1 MKPGKF
7 FAALSLTLAVSVFA
21 DLDVSAESYLY
32 NRKNEAVES
41 PGAYTVSREITL
53 AADGVTAVSPQDIF
67 YSDSGRFYIVDTN
80 NDRILIYDSNYEQIG
95 VLSSFTLPDG
105 TVTTLH
111 VPEGIYVDENETIY
125 IADTGNNRIL
135 KCDSQGNVLLH
146 IEKPENLTGVN
157 TDSAFNPIKLAVDAS
172 GRIYVVARNYNLGI
186 LQLDAGGSFVGYM
199 GAPKVQYNIV
209 QMLWRKF
216 STQEQLAKM
225 EQYVPTEYNN
235 IAIDEE
241 GFVYGTIGTLDA
253 EKLKAAIQSHD
264 TSGTVTPIKRLN
276 TIGSDVLKRNGFCA
290 PVGDLEYE
298 DEYSKIVDVAYTA
311 DGMYA
316 MLDSA
321 HGHIFVYDSNGNLLC
336 AFGGNGTDKGFTRVS
351 SFTYAGDSL
360 VVLDAQAAKLFVY
373 EPTTYGR
380 MVFDAVSAQ
389 YNGNFDEA
397 YALWS
402 DVASYNRNFEYAF
415 VGLGQSYL
423 SDGQYEQAME
433 CFRMTN
439 DKENYSKAKQL
450 LRKENMKT
458 VFPVI
463 FISILCIA
471 ALSVVW
477 RLARKI
483 YLYVKGEKKSFEH

>member
-1 MKPGKF
+1 MRHGKWI
-7 FAALSLTLAVSVFA
+7 AAPLVALAVSVFA
-21 DLDVSAESYLY
+21 SADVSAESYLY
-32 NRKNEAVES
+32 TRGNEAVEAPS
-41 PGAYTVSREITL
+41 AYTVSREIPL
-53 AADGVTAVSPQDIF
+53 EADGVKAVSPQDIF
-67 YSDSGRFYIVDTN
+67 YSDSGKFYIVDTN
-80 NDRILIYDSNYEQIG
+80 NDRIIIYDSDYEQVD
-95 VLSSFTLPDG
+95 VLSSFALPDG

-111 VPEGIYVDENETIY
+111 VPEGIYVDEDETMY

-135 KCDSQGNVLLH
+135 KCDSQGNVLLQ
-146 IEKPENLTGVN
+146 IEKPENLTGVSA
-157 TDSAFNPIKLAVDAS
+157 DSAFNPIKLSVDTS

-209 QMLWRKF
+209 QMLWRRF

-253 EKLKAAIQSHD
+253 QKMETAISSHD
-264 TSGTVTPIKRLN
+264 TSGSVTPIKKLN
-276 TIGSDVLKRNGFCA
+276 TMGSDVLKRNGFCA
-290 PVGDLEYE
+290 PMGDLEYE
-298 DEYSKIVDVAYTA
+298 TECSKIVDVAYTA
-311 DGMYA
+311 AGMYA
-316 MLDSA
+316 MLDAA

-336 AFGGNGTDKGFTRVS
+336 AFGGSTTGDGFARVS

-360 VVLDAQAAKLFVY
+360 LVLDAQAAKLFVY

-389 YNGNFDEA
+389 YNGDFDEA

-402 DVASYNRNFEYAF
+402 DVAACNRNFEYAF

-433 CFRMTN
+433 CFRLTD
-439 DKENYSKAKQL
+439 DKENYSRAKQL

-463 FISILCIA
+463 FISILCIVS
-471 ALSVVW
+471 LLTVW
-477 RLARKI
+477 RFGKKVYR
-483 YLYVKGEKKSFEH
+483 YVKGEVEGS

>member
-7 FAALSLTLAVSVFA
+7 IAAPLLGFVAAMFISM
-21 DLDVSAESYLY
+21 DVSAESYLY

-41 PGAYTVSREITL
+41 PGAYMVSREITL
-53 AADGVTAVSPQDIF
+53 VADGVTAVSPQDIF
-67 YSDSGRFYIVDTN
+67 YSNSGRLYIADTN
-80 NDRILIYDSNYEQIG
+80 NHRILVYDSDYHAMD
-95 VLSSFTLPDG
+95 VRSSFILPDG
-105 TVTTLH
+105 TETTLR
-111 VPEGIYVDENETIY
+111 VPEGIYVDENETMY

-135 KCDSQGNVLLH
+135 KCDSQGNVLLC
-146 IEKPENLTGVN
+146 IEKPANLTGVG
-157 TDSAFNPIKLAVDAS
+157 TDSAFNPIKLAVDTS

-186 LQLDAGGSFVGYM
+186 LQLDANGSFVGYM

-209 QMLWRKF
+209 QMIWRKF
-216 STQEQLAKM
+216 STREQLAKM

-235 IAIDEE
+235 IAIDDE

-253 EKLKAAIQSHD
+253 AKMEAVIKSHD

-276 TIGSDVLKRNGFCA
+276 TMGSDVLKRNGFCA

-298 DEYSKIVDVAYTA
+298 EEYSKIVDVAYTV
-311 DGMYA
+311 DGVYA

-321 HGHIFVYDSNGNLLC
+321 HGHIFVYDSNGNMLC
-336 AFGGNGTDKGFTRVS
+336 AFGGNGMDNGFARVS

-373 EPTTYGR
+373 EPTVYGR
-380 MVFDAVSAQ
+380 MVLDAVSAQ

-402 DVASYNRNFEYAF
+402 DVAARNRNFEYAF

-423 SDGQYEQAME
+423 NDGQYEQAME
-433 CFRMTN
+433 CFRLTD

-450 LRKENMKT
+450 LRKEDMKT
-458 VFPVI
+458 LFPVI

-471 ALSVVW
+471 VLSAAGH
-477 RLARKI
+477 LAKRI
-483 YLYVKGEKKSFEH
+483 YFYVKDETRYLDP

>member
-1 MKPGKF
+1 MRPGKWI
-7 FAALSLTLAVSVFA
+7 AAPLAALAVSMFA
-21 DLDVSAESYLY
+21 SVDVSAESYLY
-32 NRKNEAVES
+32 TRKNEAVES
-41 PGAYTVSREITL
+41 PGAYTVTREISL
-53 AADGVTAVSPQDIF
+53 GADGVSAVSPQDIF
-67 YSDSGRFYIVDTN
+67 YSGSGRFYVVDTN
-80 NDRILIYDSNYEQIG
+80 NDRILIYDSDYRQLG
-95 VLSSFTLPDG
+95 VLSSFGLPDG
-105 TVTTLH
+105 SVTTLH
-111 VPEGIYVDENETIY
+111 VPEGIYVDEAETLY

-135 KCDSQGNVLLH
+135 KCDSAGNVLLQ
-146 IEKPENLTGVN
+146 IEKPKNLTGVSQ
-157 TDSAFNPIKLAVDAS
+157 DAAFNPIKLSVDTS

-186 LQLDAGGSFVGYM
+186 LQLDDAGSFVGYM

-209 QMLWRKF
+209 QMLWRRF

-253 EKLKAAIQSHD
+253 EKMEAAIQSHD
-264 TSGTVTPIKRLN
+264 TSGSVTPIKKLN
-276 TIGSDVLKRNGFCA
+276 TMGSDVLKRNGFCA
-290 PVGDLEYE
+290 PMGDLEYE
-298 DEYSKIVDVAYTA
+298 TECSKIVDVAYTT

-316 MLDSA
+316 MLDAA
-321 HGHIFVYDSNGNLLC
+321 HGHIFAYDSNGNLLC
-336 AFGGNGTDKGFTRVS
+336 AFGGGTGAGFGRVS

-373 EPTTYGR
+373 EPTAYGR
-380 MVFDAVSAQ
+380 MVFEAVAAQ
-389 YNGNFDEA
+389 YNGDFEEA
-397 YALWS
+397 YALWR
-402 DVASYNRNFEYAF
+402 DVASCNRNFEYAF

-433 CFRMTN
+433 CFRLTG

-471 ALSVVW
+471 SLLAVW
-477 RLARKI
+477 RFGKKVYR
-483 YLYVKGEKKSFEH
+483 YVKGEVEGA

>member
-1 MKPGKF
+1 MKPGKYI
-7 FAALSLTLAVSVFA
+7 AALLLVFVA
-21 DLDVSAESYLY
+21 AAFAELDVSAESYLY

-41 PGAYTVSREITL
+41 PGAYTVSREIIL
-53 AADGVTAVSPQDIF
+53 AADDVTAVSPQDVF
-67 YSDSGRFYIVDTN
+67 YSGSGRFYIVDTN
-80 NDRILIYDSNYEQIG
+80 NNRILLYDGDYEPVG

-105 TVTTLH
+105 TETALR

-135 KCDSQGNVLLH
+135 KCDSQGNVLLC
-146 IEKPENLTGVN
+146 IEKPANLTGVN
-157 TDSAFNPIKLAVDAS
+157 ADSAFNPIKLSVDSS

-186 LQLDAGGSFVGYM
+186 LQLDANGSFVGYM

-209 QMLWRKF
+209 QMIWRKF

-235 IAIDEE
+235 IVIDDE

-253 EKLKAAIQSHD
+253 EKMEAVIKSHD
-264 TSGTVTPIKRLN
+264 TSGSVTPIKKLN
-276 TIGSDVLKRNGFCA
+276 TMGSDVLKRNGFCA

-298 DEYSKIVDVAYTA
+298 EEFSKIVDVAYTT

-336 AFGGNGTDKGFTRVS
+336 AFGGNGTDKGFARVS

-360 VVLDAQAAKLFVY
+360 VVLDASAAKLFVY
-373 EPTTYGR
+373 EPTAYGR

-402 DVASYNRNFEYAF
+402 DVASCNRNFEYAF
-415 VGLGQSYL
+415 VGLGQSYMNE
-423 SDGQYEQAME
+423 GRYEQAME
-433 CFRMTN
+433 CFKLTN

-477 RLARKI
+477 QLARKI
-483 YLYVKGEKKSFEH
+483 YRYVKNDQ

>member
-1 MKPGKF
+1 MKSGKYI
-7 FAALSLTLAVSVFA
+7 AALLLALVAAAFA
-21 DLDVSAESYLY
+21 DMDVSAESYLY
-32 NRKNEAVES
+32 NRKNEAVEA
-41 PGAYTVSREITL
+41 PGAYTVSGEILL
-53 AADGVTAVSPQDIF
+53 AADDVTAVSPQDIF
-67 YSDSGRFYIVDTN
+67 YSDSGRFYIADTN
-80 NDRILIYDSNYEQIG
+80 NNRILIYDGDYELVG
-95 VLSSFTLPDG
+95 ALSSFTLPDG
-105 TVTTLH
+105 TGTELR
-111 VPEGIYVDENETIY
+111 VPEGIYVDENETLY

-135 KCDSQGNVLLH
+135 KCDSQGNVRLC
-146 IEKPENLTGVN
+146 IEKPANLTGVN
-157 TDSAFNPIKLAVDAS
+157 ADSAFNPIKLSVDSS

-186 LQLDAGGSFVGYM
+186 LQLDANGSFVGYM

-209 QMLWRKF
+209 QMIWRKF
-216 STQEQLAKM
+216 STQEQIAKM

-253 EKLKAAIQSHD
+253 EKMEAVIKSHD
-264 TSGTVTPIKRLN
+264 TSGSVTPIKKLN
-276 TIGSDVLKRNGFCA
+276 TMGSDVLKRNGFCA

-298 DEYSKIVDVAYTA
+298 EEFSKIVDVAYTT

-336 AFGGNGTDKGFTRVS
+336 AFGGNGTDKGFARVS
-351 SFTYAGDSL
+351 SLTYAGNRL

-373 EPTTYGR
+373 EPTTYGSL
-380 MVFDAVSAQ
+380 VFDAVSAQ

-397 YALWS
+397 YARWS
-402 DVASYNRNFEYAF
+402 DVAACNRNFEYAF
-415 VGLGQSYL
+415 VGLGQSYMNE
-423 SDGQYEQAME
+423 GQYEQAMD
-433 CFRMTN
+433 CFKLTN

-477 RLARKI
+477 QLAKKI
-483 YLYVKGEKKSFEH
+483 YRYVKNEQ